1 MLYDLLCFSYKTIE
15 RTSSSTAASETSEN
29 DDVEVEIQ
37 TTVPQNKVLLTDSKD
52 TTTRA
57 YANIARRTTD
67 TTITTT
73 TTTTNEPTP
82 TPTTTQKQSKDS
94 YKSEFTTELPEITS
108 TFDLDSPTDNFS
120 DFGSTEISPL
130 DSDGPTSLP
139 DVSLNTEPNKIAFSN
154 KRPTF
159 TTRSTT
165 TTEAS
170 VANDDQTLSAIKDTT
185 VLNANNK
192 KPLGNTNNDRN
203 NVEVSSAP
211 EFLASVSSP
220 RPFGFSKRTRRPIAR
235 YTTTPVS
242 VSADTILTT
251 TNASTPVQNKV
262 SPFES
267 SAINRYPADRLRPL
281 SNLSR
286 GEPTFNDQ
294 SSLQKVSGTSSVN
307 DPSHD
312 PIISR
317 PPSSV
322 VQSDVFDD
330 TVSPYFVP
338 ELSQN
343 TRNTFSARP
352 SRFRSTTNG
361 EYATATQQSIPARLP
376 YIDEMIESEEKPKT
390 KVQPIRRFRPK
401 FDEASDASAFNN
413 GFETTTKFIE
423 RPLRPGIGN
432 DLSSLT
438 AGDFYKNT
446 GQQRRPPSRRVWPSR
461 TSSTTPADI
470 DASDIPNGSS
480 DESKIEVSSRHPLRR
495 KSFITTTE
503 SNSDPTVLRKSTSRA
518 FENRHSNL
526 DVGTENFDNTPA
538 SPRIK
543 AVLQRRPFLGSNGG
557 VTSSPSSSTLAADI
571 VTIPAEDSELA
582 SNYRV
587 YDLQPHHVDNT
598 VLTAGDPVK
607 LTLGHKLNFGSTA
620 INRLDIGR
628 GKQVTTSLDH
638 EFTDSPIIF
647 LNSRR
652 TTVQTLTSVT
662 PLLYPLLALNSIKED
677 HTEISNEAS
686 DLEAVSIDQP
696 TATEINSPLVD
707 QNIVGLLFN
716 STVEKSDQNTAGHLL
731 NSTVG
736 KSSSDSVTEIY
747 TNTAIIGN
755 MNYTDDN
762 LQPEN
767 NVTLPESTVG
777 HRQYKENED
786 VEKKPAISKY
796 ANRFRTNI
804 TKNIELDDQVVESEG
819 NQSDEAKYDQNES
832 IVTSKRPVNKFRPK
846 NRDEGGDGDSNISSE
861 NKSRARLPSGVRP
874 SDALADGSEESLPNK
889 SLPEV
894 TTTRGRL
901 RRPSFRTPSYTDL
914 SPVTEPLKPI
924 VRGRRPL
931 LRPATSFT
939 DISDDDID
947 ASAVPVVPK
956 FSARERKP
964 FGRRTSSTTE
974 EPSVADEEII
984 DGLPVSA
991 EVTPR
996 PAVKASLRPFNQR
1009 REGVTENRFGTRD
1022 RSSYL
1027 KRVTSTTEK
1036 PYISEEEDDDLTTEE
1051 SISSEEAAQRQ
1062 SFRERKPYIKRTS
1075 STTEAVDIVAESDVT
1090 TYEPNSEEVNSIRL
1104 FTKPIIRA
1112 DVKGER
1118 KPFVQLTSSSKIG
1131 TIEELTTT
1139 SPDSNEAEEDIDD
1152 SFETKPAPKK
1162 IVNSVGE
1169 SEEELATSK
1178 PSTLRIRQRSSTT
1191 TEVTAELDKEATT
1204 VMQSSEELELSL
1216 EKGKLITPESV
1227 TDLDLED
1234 DRTTVE
1240 PNSEEVNIIRLF
1252 ANPIGRSQLLSENQQ
1267 KEEANEETGAN
1278 PTKIPIIREQRPE
1291 VNLASNEETAT
1302 TITDDDNSANDKTQE
1317 NRSRRPLHRPA
1328 SIFKD
1333 IKEDDDDA
1341 TVTKPTNLRGRRPL
1355 LRTSPENAENSAVT
1369 KTIDDASN
1377 VPVIR
1382 GRRPLLRTSTSPTE
1396 ISPNSDVDSITPLR
1410 STITPTDSEKASI
1423 ANNTADAPNRRRKI
1437 IRRRKPSAISTSNFE
1452 EKKLMGE
1459 SSSLSTV
1466 SPVTDESESIN
1477 SLEPTRRRKIIR
1489 KLVRK
1494 PDPSV
1499 VSETDI
1505 PGDIDI
1511 TTTNIELLPV
1521 RGYFRPPFTSS
1532 AEDESAEAARRG
1544 KAKGEAASPDRVAS
1558 RTKPKLLSIQ
1568 EHINYD
1574 SAEDE
1579 NFLKGPASNDE
1590 DNIED
1595 NGSNNQ
1601 GQEEKNP
1608 TSTTAKSIIRPFG
1621 SRAPFKPVRPTVD
1634 TSENN
1639 TRTLSSTPRS
1649 YVRKYSSKFASPNQP
1664 NVEEN
1669 VDELPILGSVKPFG
1683 AARSN
1688 PNRFRNNFQNE
1699 DQEEY
1704 DDDNLGEDDDEE
1716 QNDDEDENDPNFI
1729 GVQVKPSYSSVR
1741 NGRPSNRPHFTKGDN
1756 GEEDI
1761 LPVPKIKPS
1770 IRLSRPKTFVSAS
1783 RNRDQESNDDSP
1795 VEQPDEFEPIRRPT
1809 SSGYKPKAPRLRPTL
1824 PATTPSSRRQNIP
1837 YSGKF
1842 SASSAEPPTNQ
1853 LLDDL
1858 DRNALNS
1865 RNKKIFEKNSKKHF
1879 TLNASTPSHQQ
1890 QQPQNP
1896 DQTNTNIE
1904 FESSTDDYNTN
1915 TVVTNSYGGEE
1926 YSTLSLEQLLDDT
1939 IHDNINTINFNE
1951 LQEATTI
1958 STASAS
1964 KSASAKPTTTQKPTT
1979 LHHIFAIDYDEKTE
1993 AMPDLKESERNS
2005 ELITQK
2011 LEKIAEVSRIVEISS
2026 QQQTHTLNS
2035 KTGKSTASN
2044 LVIEKLPTVDKLGEI
2059 SRITLIK
2066 LVDYN
2071 EQDGR
2076 TPTPEVVAARLK
2088 EKKSRQ
2094 LMSPENI
2101 FSVETSTIPLEALFD
2116 KERAA
2121 KQLKDG
2127 IVYATSL
2134 GETESSVQATSTAA
2148 PVFRSSATVD
2158 DASYVRPLAP
2168 LLRPE
2173 SNESSPLVISIA
2185 NLDQVTLSKVPK
2197 GSDGDSRESEDDAS
2211 ASSAKVSTV
2220 IATNDAVSDKPRPVY
2235 VRTESTGPIASH
2247 LALDSTSTVMDYK
2260 PNKPFSKVSVL

>member
-1 MLYDLLCFSYKTIE
+1 MHKNWYSIKREIFYFIIVVNCNFGMIHYFSYKTIE
-15 RTSSSTAASETSEN
+15 RTRSSTATSATSEN
-29 DDVEVEIQ
+29 DNADVDVIETQ
-37 TTVPQNKVLLTDSKD
+37 TTVPQNKVLLTDSND

-67 TTITTT
+67 TT
-73 TTTTNEPTP
+73 TTNEPTP
-82 TPTTTQKQSKDS
+82 TQTPTQKQSKDS
-94 YKSEFTTELPEITS
+94 SKSEFFTELPELTS
-108 TFDLDSPTDNFS
+108 TFDLDSSTES
-120 DFGSTEISPL
+120 LTDFGLTEISPL

-139 DVSLNTEPNKIAFSN
+139 DESLNTEPNKNAISN

-159 TTRSTT
+159 ISRTT
-165 TTEAS
+165 TTTQAS
-170 VANDDQTLSAIKDTT
+170 VANDDQTLNVFKDTAA
-185 VLNANNK
+185 LNANSNK
-192 KPLGNTNNDRN
+192 PNSNKTNDRN
-203 NVEVSSAP
+203 NVEVPSVP

-242 VSADTILTT
+242 VSADVIA
-251 TNASTPVQNKV
+251 TNDTSVVQNKV
-262 SPFES
+262 SSLAS
-267 SAINRYPADRLRPL
+267 SAINRNPADSLRPL
-281 SNLSR
+281 SDLSR
-286 GEPTFNDQ
+286 GKPPIKDQ

-312 PIISR
+312 TTLSR
-317 PPSSV
+317 PSSSV
-322 VQSDVFDD
+322 VQTDLSND
-330 TVSPYFVP
+330 TASPYFVP

-352 SRFRSTTNG
+352 SRFRPTTKG
-361 EYATATQQSIPARLP
+361 EYATATQQSIPARRP
-376 YIDEMIESEEKPKT
+376 YIESDVDGNDEVVEAEEKPTT
-390 KVQPIRRFRPK
+390 KVQPRRRFRPK
-401 FDEASDASAFNN
+401 FEEGSDAGAFNS
-413 GFETTTKFIE
+413 GFETTTKFVE

-461 TSSTTPADI
+461 TSSTTP
-470 DASDIPNGSS
+470 SDIYASEIASN
-480 DESKIEVSSRHPLRR
+480 DESDTEVSSRQPLRR
-495 KSFITTTE
+495 KSFLTTTE
-503 SNSDPTVLRKSTSRA
+503 SNSDPTVFSKSTPTA
-518 FENRHSNL
+518 FETRQANS
-526 DVGTENFDNTPA
+526 DKGTKNT
-538 SPRIK
+538 SVKLRIR
-543 AVLQRRPFLGSNGG
+543 AGIPGRPVLGSK
-557 VTSSPSSSTLAADI
+557 VDATSSPLSFTSEPDI

-598 VLTAGDPVK
+598 VLTAGDPVT
-607 LTLGHKLNFGSTA
+607 LTLGHKLSFGSTA
-620 INRLDIGR
+620 INRLDAGR
-628 GKQVTTSLDH
+628 GKQVTTSLDND
-638 EFTDSPIIF
+638 FTDSPIIF
-647 LNSRR
+647 VNSRR
-652 TTVQTLTSVT
+652 TTVQPLASVT
-662 PLLYPLLALNSIKED
+662 PLLYPLLALNSVEGSNNLQLTPNSQMKED

-696 TATEINSPLVD
+696 TATEINSLLVD
-707 QNIVGLLFN
+707 QNIEGL
-716 STVEKSDQNTAGHLL
+716 LL

-736 KSSSDSVTEIY
+736 NLTSLVTETYSNNAVIDNINSTTLTEPTVGERQVEENKDLQTKPTKSKFASRFRPNNSSS
-747 TNTAIIGN
+747 
-755 MNYTDDN
+755 
-762 LQPEN
+762 
-767 NVTLPESTVG
+767 
-777 HRQYKENED
+777 
-786 VEKKPAISKY
+786 
-796 ANRFRTNI
+796 
-804 TKNIELDDQVVESEG
+804 IELSEEAKDDQ
-819 NQSDEAKYDQNES
+819 KPS
-832 IVTSKRPVNKFRPK
+832 IVIARRPFNRFRPK
-846 NRDEGGDGDSNISSE
+846 NQDEGDEKNSNILFE
-861 NKSRARLPSGVRP
+861 NKSHVA
-874 SDALADGSEESLPNK
+874 SEETLPNI
-889 SLPEV
+889 SVPEV
-894 TTTRGRL
+894 STTRVRL
-901 RRPSFRTPSYTDL
+901 RRPSFRTPSYTDI

-931 LRPATSFT
+931 HRTRPSTDTSNDENT
-939 DISDDDID
+939 DD
-947 ASAVPVVPK
+947 SAVPVISK

-964 FGRRTSSTTE
+964 FVRRPSSTTE
-974 EPSVADEEII
+974 ESSGADEEII

-996 PAVKASLRPFNQR
+996 VAVKASLRPYNQR

-1036 PYISEEEDDDLTTEE
+1036 PYSSEEEDDDLATEE

-1075 STTEAVDIVAESDVT
+1075 STTEAADVVAESDVT

-1104 FTKPIIRA
+1104 FARPIVGS

-1118 KPFVQLTSSSKIG
+1118 KALTKLTSSS
-1131 TIEELTTT
+1131 TIRTTELTTT
-1139 SPDSNEAEEDIDD
+1139 SIDSNEAGEANDD
-1152 SFETKPAPKK
+1152 SLETNPLPPKQK
-1162 IVNSVGE
+1162 LQSESV
-1169 SEEELATSK
+1169 EEFVTSK
-1178 PSTLRIRQRSSTT
+1178 PSTMRTRQGSSTT
-1191 TEVTAELDKEATT
+1191 TEGTAELDNEATT
-1204 VMQSSEELELSL
+1204 VLISSQDEQESSVED
-1216 EKGKLITPESV
+1216 GKLNTSDSA
-1227 TDLDLED
+1227 TDFHLEED
-1234 DRTTVE
+1234 QTTID
-1240 PNSEEVNIIRLF
+1240 PYSGEVNTIRLF
-1252 ANPIGRSQLLSENQQ
+1252 AIPIGRSELMIENHQ
-1267 KEEANEETGAN
+1267 KEADNEEETGTHSA
-1278 PTKIPIIREQRPE
+1278 KIPVVKGRRPLIRISKTTTE
-1291 VNLASNEETAT
+1291 VNLTSDEEAAT
-1302 TITDDDNSANDKTQE
+1302 TSADDDVSANGKTQT
-1317 NRSRRPLHRPA
+1317 NRARRPLHETT
-1328 SIFKD
+1328 SIFKN
-1333 IKEDDDDA
+1333 INEDDIDN
-1341 TVTKPTNLRGRRPL
+1341 TNTKLRGSRPI
-1355 LRTSPENAENSAVT
+1355 LRNSTETVPISEDDTAT
-1369 KTIDDASN
+1369 KTIDDASI

-1382 GRRPLLRTSTSPTE
+1382 GRRPVLRPSTTE
-1396 ISPNSDVDSITPLR
+1396 VSPNSDVDSTILLKSTMTP
-1410 STITPTDSEKASI
+1410 SDSAGSEVAPLS
-1423 ANNTADAPNRRRKI
+1423 NTTAVSPNRRRKI
-1437 IRRRKPSAISTSNFE
+1437 IRRRKPSAVSTTNLDE
-1452 EKKLMGE
+1452 EKLGE
-1459 SSSLSTV
+1459 SSSSSTV
-1466 SPVTDESESIN
+1466 SPVAESESIN
-1477 SLEPTRRRKIIR
+1477 SLEPTRQRKIIR
-1489 KLVRK
+1489 KVVRK
-1494 PDPSV
+1494 PDPSIDPQ
-1499 VSETDI
+1499 TDI
-1505 PGDIDI
+1505 PSDIDI

-1532 AEDESAEAARRG
+1532 AEDESAEAARRS
-1544 KAKGEAASPDRVAS
+1544 KAKGEAVVSDRLIP
-1558 RTKPKLLSIQ
+1558 RTRPKLLSIQ

-1574 SAEDE
+1574 SSEDE
-1579 NFLKGPASNDE
+1579 NYLKDPVSNED

-1621 SRAPFKPVRPTVD
+1621 SRAPFKPVRPTAD

-1639 TRTLSSTPRS
+1639 TKPTSTPTRS
-1649 YVRKYSSKFASPNQP
+1649 YVRKYSSKFALPNQP
-1664 NVEEN
+1664 AVEEN
-1669 VDELPILGSVKPFG
+1669 DELPILGSVKPFG
-1683 AARSN
+1683 AVRQN
-1688 PNRFRNNFQNE
+1688 PNRFRNNFQKEGSQNE
-1699 DQEEY
+1699 DLEEY
-1704 DDDNLGEDDDEE
+1704 DDNDNSDEGDDD
-1716 QNDDEDENDPNFI
+1716 QINHDE
-1729 GVQVKPSYSSVR
+1729 VR
-1741 NGRPSNRPHFTKGDN
+1741 NGRPPYRPHFSKGDN
-1756 GEEDI
+1756 GDDEV

-1770 IRLSRPKTFVSAS
+1770 ILLTRPKTFGSAS
-1783 RNRDQESNDDSP
+1783 RNRDEESNEYSP
-1795 VEQPDEFEPIRRPT
+1795 GEQPDEIEPIRRPA
-1809 SSGYKPKAPRLRPTL
+1809 SSGYKPKAPRLRPTV
-1824 PATTPSSRRQNIP
+1824 PSTTPSSRRQNIP

-1879 TLNASTPSHQQ
+1879 TLNASTPSQQQ

-1904 FESSTDDYNTN
+1904 TESSTDDYNTN

-1964 KSASAKPTTTQKPTT
+1964 KSASAKHTTTQKPTT

-2116 KERAA
+2116 KERTA

-2134 GETESSVQATSTAA
+2134 GETESSAQATSTAG
-2148 PVFRSSATVD
+2148 PVYRSSATVD

-2197 GSDGDSRESEDDAS
+2197 GGDGDSLESEDDAS
-2211 ASSAKVSTV
+2211 ASAAKVSTV
-2220 IATNDAVSDKPRPVY
+2220 IATDDAVADDPHPVY
-2235 VRTESTGPIASH
+2235 VRTDTTGPITSPF
-2247 LALDSTSTVMDYK
+2247 ALESTSIVKDNK
-2260 PNKPFSKVSVL
+2260 PNKPLSKVSVL